1 MKKQILIFSMLLA
14 TATFATA
21 QQLYLCGEAPI
32 GNGWGP
38 TQASQ
43 VPMTLAE
50 DGKTNTV
57 SLDIVGEKWFCVSTQ
72 GSAIEGNDDEV
83 WADFNNNYRYSCST
97 FNDNNKTNGTYVLD
111 QQGDHANQLV
121 TGHYEISID
130 ATTMKMTITY
140 TAPVVDETT
149 YTVVGD
155 PEIGLKWE
163 PLDTDLVMEK
173 KSENVYELKLEG
185 ATVTPKA
192 NGYYWRI
199 IVDGKVY
206 GWKSANKYGA
216 SGKNGDGDDNL
227 NTPSLEAGVYDITFT
242 LDLSK
247 GDASVPTIDIKKK
260 DVEIKYDY
268 LYVKDQSG
276 FEVLNVY
283 GYDDDKSEL
292 LGNWPGASVTGEGSE
307 TEEIGGVTYYKVKFL
322 PQEGTYHL
330 IFFSKANSDINDDP
344 TRIYKDLELNSS
356 EDKYFV
362 TVGEVSSSPE
372 EENTATAISGAT
384 ISPEEDGQAYNLLG
398 QPVDANY
405 KGIVVKNGVKYIQ
418 K

>member
-21 QQLYLCGEAPI
+21 QQLYLCGDAPI

-43 VPMTLAE
+43 VPMTLAA
-50 DGKTNTV
+50 DNKTNTA
-57 SLDIVGEKWFCVSTQ
+57 SLDIIGLRWFCVSTQ
-72 GSAIEGNDDEV
+72 GSTIEGSDAEV
-83 WADFNNNYRYSCST
+83 WDDFNAKYRYSVST
-97 FNDNNKTNGTYVLD
+97 FNNKTNGTYDLVKL
-111 QQGDHANQLV
+111 GDSSIQLEA
-121 TGHYEISID
+121 GHYEISID
-130 ATTMKMTITY
+130 AQTMKMTVTY
-140 TAPVVDETT
+140 TAPVVVETT

-155 PEIGLKWE
+155 DGIGLVWNPEIV
-163 PLDTDLVMEK
+163 DLVMEK
-173 KSENVYELKLEG
+173 KSDTLYELKLEEVNVG
-185 ATVTPKA
+185 VTK
-192 NGYYWRI
+192 GYLWRI
-199 IVDGKVY
+199 VENGKVY
-206 GWKSANKYGA
+206 GWGASHQYGA
-216 SGKNGDGDDNL
+216 TGKDKNTEGNDDNISS
-227 NTPSLEAGVYDITFT
+227 TLEAGVYDITFT

-283 GYDDDKSEL
+283 GYDDDESKL
-292 LGNWPGASVTGEGSE
+292 LGNWPGASVTGKGSE
-307 TEEIGGVTYYKVKFL
+307 TEEIDGVTYYKVKFL

-330 IFFSKANSDINDDP
+330 IFFSNVDTGDNDE
-344 TRIYKDLELNSS
+344 TRIYKDVELNSS
-356 EDKYFV
+356 VDKYFV
-362 TVGEVSSSPE
+362 TVGEVSSPE